1 VRLFTAAWKNMV
13 FRRFTFFLAVRVVLM
28 GLAIAAT
35 MWLLLKPGYHSATL
49 IAASLLLLFSAELWR
64 FVSRTNR
71 EIARFLDAARYAD
84 FSQRFHF
91 DEIGTGF
98 NELGKAFTDIL
109 DRMRSDRAGREIEVR
124 RLNALIE
131 HIPVPLLTL
140 HGDDSITLQNNASR
154 RLFGAIAVTRLGD
167 LKKFGSGFHHAVA
180 ESVPG
185 NRELVTFTVED
196 IEYQLTLAATEV
208 VVAGSSDRLIS
219 LQDIQTELDLTQAQ
233 AWQDLVRVLTHEIMN
248 SITPVTSL
256 ATTATDL
263 VDDMIEK
270 TSAESALVEDL
281 TDLRDAIG
289 TVARRS
295 DSLMQFVNS
304 YRQLTRL
311 APPEKKRVQI
321 GELFDS
327 AGRLAAAEWP
337 DRNVTLRQQ
346 VEPARLDIFVDRDLL
361 EPVLLN
367 LLRNAWHATLDV
379 NEPHIELRGRLNR
392 RGNTVIEVCDNGP
405 GVSEELARKIFV
417 PFFTTKEGG
426 SGVGLALAR
435 QVMTAHGG
443 FIRVMPNVGGGA
455 KFSLTFKG

>member
-1 VRLFTAAWKNMV
+1 MV
-13 FRRFTFFLAVRVVLM
+13 FRRFSFFLAVRVVLV

-35 MWLLLKPGYHSATL
+35 MWLLLKPGYHGATFV
-49 IAASLLLLFSAELWR
+49 AGSVLLLFSAELWR

-84 FSQRFHF
+84 FSQRFSF

-98 NELGKAFTDIL
+98 SELGAAFTDIL
-109 DRMRSDRAGREIEVR
+109 ERMHREREGRELEVR
-124 RLNALIE
+124 RLSALIE

-140 HGDDSITLQNNASR
+140 HSDDSITLQNNAAR

-167 LKKFGSGFHHAVA
+167 LKKFGSGFHRAIA
-180 ESVPG
+180 ESIPG
-185 NRELVTFTVED
+185 NRELVTFSVEE
-196 IEYQLTLAATEV
+196 IEYQLTLATTEV
-208 VVAGSSDRLIS
+208 MVAGSNDRLIS
-219 LQDIQTELDLTQAQ
+219 LQDIQTEIDLTQAQ

-256 ATTATDL
+256 ATTAVEV

-270 TSAESALVEDL
+270 TDAESPVANDL
-281 TDLRDAIG
+281 SDLRDAIG

-321 GELFDS
+321 GELFESVD
-327 AGRLAAAEWP
+327 RLAAAEWP
-337 DRNVTLRQQ
+337 DRNVALRPQ
-346 VEPARLDIFVDRDLL
+346 VEPAGLDIFVDRDLL

-367 LLRNAWHATLDV
+367 LLRNAWHATLEV
-379 NEPHIELRGRLNR
+379 AEPHIELRGRLNR

-405 GVSEELARKIFV
+405 GVPEDIASKIFV

-443 FIRVMPNVGGGA
+443 FIRVMPNDGGGA
-455 KFSLTFKG
+455 KFSLTF